1 MQAHH
6 NQTDHPSEPHTCC
19 CQHGSKC
26 TCSLKKE
33 HLDPVPEDIPQ
44 LIQPKDH
51 PKPRTNHNTHE
62 SKPTVITNGHHKP
75 VHKFNDAHNQLGNPY
90 KIPSRSHSLH
100 GHRDIAQRSTDS
112 LPLTKHSR
120 PFHESPLHNSI
131 TDAIETVQRKV
142 KSEHASPI
150 LGPQSYAVN
159 PTIQD
164 LSLPSFDPNAYSYSP
179 FGTDSPNTQ
188 NPSLQN
194 SQNASQQDLTQT
206 ERIPESWFMSYE
218 QAHDYEPP
226 AFNYNNDT
234 SSIDWSTYNFDT
246 GSASYTPPNNENSPY
261 IPQQQT
267 YNQYDLS
274 HHINRIGLTSSSGE
288 PSEVEEHS
296 PPNPWSNDRSVSNDR
311 QVSID
316 GFNDISSPGD
326 DASDKY
332 RLSSASSYY
341 GTPQANMLASD
352 NLTGL
357 DIDDYIKR
365 AEQETARMALQNQ
378 LAQMQMAQH
387 ESQQQQQQQSQQPA
401 SRLSSVS
408 RGMTPS
414 VSTPGSTGEHSF
426 TVREAQRYAHLDG
439 FSPEPLFSQKN
450 TMAPSMVDDPSW
462 SAAPDL
468 SDPELALNDER
479 DDENWVR

>member
-1 MQAHH
+1 M
-6 NQTDHPSEPHTCC
+6 
-19 CQHGSKC
+19 
-26 TCSLKKE
+26 
-33 HLDPVPEDIPQ
+33 
-44 LIQPKDH
+44 
-51 PKPRTNHNTHE
+51 
-62 SKPTVITNGHHKP
+62 
-75 VHKFNDAHNQLGNPY
+75 
-90 KIPSRSHSLH
+90 
-100 GHRDIAQRSTDS
+100 AQRSTDS
-112 LPLTKHSR
+112 LPLTKQSK
-120 PFHESPLHNSI
+120 PFHESPLHNSM
-131 TDAIETVQRKV
+131 TEAMETVQRRV

-150 LGPQSYAVN
+150 LGPQGYAAN

-164 LSLPSFDPNAYSYSP
+164 LALPTFDPTAYSYSP

-194 SQNASQQDLTQT
+194 SQNASQQDLTQA

-218 QAHDYEPP
+218 QAHEYEPP
-226 AFNYNNDT
+226 VFNYNNDT
-234 SSIDWSTYNFDT
+234 SSVDWSTYNFDT
-246 GSASYTPPNNENSPY
+246 GSASYTPPNNEGSPY
-261 IPQQQT
+261 LPQQQT
-267 YNQYDLS
+267 YNQYDLTN
-274 HHINRIGLTSSSGE
+274 HINRIGITTSSGE

-296 PPNPWSNDRSVSNDR
+296 PPNPWNNDRSVSNDR
-311 QVSID
+311 QVSTD

-326 DASDKY
+326 DTSDKY
-332 RLSSASSYY
+332 RLSSASSFY

-387 ESQQQQQQQSQQPA
+387 ETQQQQQQPP

-414 VSTPGSTGEHSF
+414 ISTPGSTATGEHSF
-426 TVREAQRYAHLDG
+426 TLREAQRYAHLDG
-439 FSPEPLFSQKN
+439 FSPEPLFSQKP
-450 TMAPSMVDDPSW
+450 TMAPAMAEDPSW

-468 SDPELALNDER
+468 SDPEMALNDER